1 MKQSNSGRDT
11 IQDSNVIHYLGDD
24 PTSGIIVKTYRRK
37 PFNFKMVK
45 YRLLSALGQEVPV
58 EYRPPAHRRDFEYD
72 CLAHWQAKGF
82 SVPEIREIAD
92 HAHARGRLPAIG
104 LAPVQGERLDQFLTN
119 PGHGAADKLSAIAEI
134 YREMYHRHC
143 IAIFEQNHRLIHY
156 DANLRNLII
165 SQGKV
170 VHIDFEMGHLTEDI
184 DKSATREVKKFSL
197 QVLNIIDSKMTDQVL
212 DLLLTHYNMRHVVLK
227 IIDEELRRPFLTI
240 HIKRDLKR
248 KQKHPGLITKLD
260 IAFRLEQK
268 LGLKDSPRPTN
279 EQAIDLV
286 KAIETSWDGK
296 YYQSLDD
303 SDYRARDMNHRYTM
317 MKVPDSFE
325 NGSVLDI
332 GCNIGRICV
341 DATKRGASRA
351 IGIDH
356 RKDVVDAMNRHFQ
369 ENRIGVSLYT
379 FDINDGVQALNS
391 LIGPAPFEYVFVLSI
406 WSHVDKQKLWDIIN
420 TYCSKVCYFED
431 NSPSRVRS
439 LGELKHILTE
449 NLHFSRIEFM
459 GFTTD
464 RGVRAIY
471 RLEK

>member
-1 MKQSNSGRDT
+1 MKQSNSGQDT
-11 IQDSNVIHYLGDD
+11 IQDSNVINYLGNDQ
-24 PTSGIIVKTYRRK
+24 TSGIIVKTYRRK

-58 EYRPPAHRRDFEYD
+58 EYRPPAQRRTFEYD
-72 CLAHWQAKGF
+72 CLAHWHAKGF
-82 SVPEIREIAD
+82 SVPEIREIDD
-92 HAHARGRLPAIG
+92 HARVRLPAIG
-104 LAPVQGERLDQFLTN
+104 LAPVQGERLDHFLTN
-119 PGHGAADKLSAIAEI
+119 PGHSAADKLSAIAEI
-134 YREMYHRHC
+134 YREMYRRHC

-170 VHIDFEMGHLTEDI
+170 VHIDFEMGHLNEDI
-184 DKSATREVKKFSL
+184 DKSAAREVKKFSL
-197 QVLNIIDSKMTDQVL
+197 QVLNIIDSKMTDRVL

-227 IIDEELRRPFLTI
+227 LVDEELRRPFLTI

-248 KQKHPGLITKLD
+248 KQEHPGLITKLD
-260 IAFRLEQK
+260 LAFRLEQK
-268 LGLKDSPRPTN
+268 LDLKDSPRPTN

-332 GCNIGRICV
+332 GCNIGRICA

-379 FDINDGVQALNS
+379 FDINDGVQTLKS

-439 LGELKHILTE
+439 LDKLQSILKE
-449 NLHFSRIEFM
+449 NLHFSRIEFL